1 MKKFL
6 ASLTLFSA
14 VGIFATDVQN
24 LLNQAEYRD
33 NEIFLTRDKIRSNR
47 QFEYNLYHAN
57 ARPTTKPDH
66 TIVFDLLTFTGGG
79 ARKFDVRYSRN
90 KMTLGT
96 DRAISVME
104 KLRFKS
110 PVEKG
115 DWRQY
120 AELAQ
125 RQIRYAMEDLKHL
138 HISTFQRLGE
148 AIDPQEFYQ
157 QLTVCPLTY

>member
-1 MKKFL
+1 MKKIL
-6 ASLTLFSA
+6 ASLFLLSSIG
-14 VGIFATDVQN
+14 VFASEMQD
-24 LLNQAEYRD
+24 LLNQAKYRD
-33 NEIFLTRDKIRSNR
+33 NEIFLTREKIRSNR

-66 TIVFDLLTFTGGG
+66 TIVFDLLTLTGGG
-79 ARKFDVRYSRN
+79 TRKFDVRYSRN
-90 KMTLGT
+90 KVTLGT
-96 DRAISVME
+96 DRAMSVME

-115 DWRQY
+115 DWRQF

-125 RQIRYAMEDLKHL
+125 RQVRHAMEDLKYL

-148 AIDPQEFYQ
+148 VIDPQEFYQ